1 MSETTNGSLTETADN
16 LTGLMKSMI
25 GFAGAATAFSISQ
38 VQNVM
43 DGFVNP
49 ARTVRRFRS
58 ALDSVSDA
66 LSSEASTTGP
76 VFGAGPRTEEALSGR
91 KH

>member
-1 MSETTNGSLTETADN
+1 MSEATNGSLTGAADD

-49 ARTVRRFRS
+49 ARTLRRFRS

-66 LSSEASTTGP
+66 LSSESATNGP
-76 VFGAGPRTEEALSGR
+76 LFRGSAATEEALSGR